1 MQVLSCLCHVAAI
14 FQKEL
19 KELAQCVDCCAECAF
34 HMTAGCMLAQ
44 TNHEVNYRAM
54 PNAGVAVAV
63 PSDGQSVLQ
72 ATAQPG
78 AAAAPQQ
85 GQAHPLT
92 QTLLPSVVDMER

>member
-44 TNHEVNYRAM
+44 TNAEVNFRAM
-54 PNAGVAVAV
+54 PNAGMAA
-63 PSDGQSVLQ
+63 PLM
-72 ATAQPG
+72 
-78 AAAAPQQ
+78 AAAPVAAVVASAPPASQ
-85 GQAHPLT
+85 GKGGLQDGLMANAAA
-92 QTLLPSVVDMER
+92 QDMSR